1 MSADKSI
8 LTVIYGPHNH
18 NRLGDGKRVMAVFN
32 ESGLIEETTLEE
44 EFLELVSHEPEV
56 LDEGTIGPFS
66 SLEQIQKFSF
76 NLCQKLG
83 NKGASLVPLDD
94 YNELLIASFKIEDF
108 KAKLEEKGSFIDNPE
123 AGKSGIFNKI
133 FN

>member
-1 MSADKSI
+1 MSADKSVM
-8 LTVIYGPHNH
+8 TVIYGPHNSS
-18 NRLGDGKRVMAVFN
+18 RLSEGKRIMAVFN
-32 ESGLIEETTLEE
+32 ETGLIDETTLEE
-44 EFLELVSHEPEV
+44 EFLELVGHEPGVME
-56 LDEGTIGPFS
+56 EGTIGSFS
-66 SLEQIQKFSF
+66 TLEQIQKFSF

-94 YNELLIASFKIEDF
+94 YNELLVASFKIEDF

-123 AGKSGIFNKI
+123 AGKSGLFNKI